1 MPIGAPSPTVAKIA
15 AARIGASRHGKFSS
29 LPALLTTSA
38 VRSARTA
45 LAAIAAALD
54 AAAPAEPTPE
64 GRP

>member
-45 LAAIAAALD
+45 LAGKANQAENLRGGAASLAMC
-54 AAAPAEPTPE
+54 
-64 GRP
+64 